1 MQNVAEIWASNC
13 FKYEFYLTLKIDFDV
28 IIYKQAFLTT
38 YIPGNLYS
46 NSDVSTEKNK

>member
-1 MQNVAEIWASNC
+1 MWLKSGPATVYS
-13 FKYEFYLTLKIDFDV
+13 TLKIDFDV